1 MKVPMQF
8 AILSIGVLLFAF
20 YHFEQPPV
28 VFNDAEVRVV
38 MESERAGEFEALS
51 EAFAATHAERRETV
65 MEIVAARE
73 MGTVPPDLEATLARQ
88 DEELRDLRQ
97 EAKALIEQVRGS
109 SSNDVNYVFPTY
121 LTTYFP
127 IGLVGLMIATIFAAA
142 MSSIDSELTALSSST
157 VIDFYRRWFHAGATD
172 AHYLK
177 VSRLATLFW
186 GMVAWSMAMYAGQ
199 LGSLI
204 EAVNSIGSLF
214 YGSILGA
221 FLLAFL
227 VKRAHGTPAFIGIL
241 CGLATV
247 IWTARFTDVGWLWW
261 NAIGVATVMAVGMV
275 LSLVIPAP
283 ERTEAQAA

>member
-1 MKVPMQF
+1 M
-8 AILSIGVLLFAF
+8 GGRG
-20 YHFEQPPV
+20 
-28 VFNDAEVRVV
+28 D
-38 MESERAGEFEALS
+38 SEPYA
-51 EAFAATHAERRETV
+51 
-65 MEIVAARE
+65 VAARDL
-73 MGTVPPDLEATLARQ
+73 GAVPPDLERRLAGQ
-88 DEELRDLRQ
+88 DEELRAIRND
-97 EAKALIEQVRGS
+97 AKAVIESVRGAT
-109 SSNDVNYVFPTY
+109 SNDVNYVFPTY

-127 IGLVGLMIATIFAAA
+127 MGLVGLMIATIFAAA

-177 VSRLATLFW
+177 VSRIATLFW
-186 GMVAWSMAMYAGQ
+186 GVVAWSMAMYAGQ

-261 NAIGVATVMAVGMV
+261 NAIGVATVMAVGTI
-275 LSLVIPAP
+275 LSLVIRAPGPA
-283 ERTEAQAA
+283 AAEGR